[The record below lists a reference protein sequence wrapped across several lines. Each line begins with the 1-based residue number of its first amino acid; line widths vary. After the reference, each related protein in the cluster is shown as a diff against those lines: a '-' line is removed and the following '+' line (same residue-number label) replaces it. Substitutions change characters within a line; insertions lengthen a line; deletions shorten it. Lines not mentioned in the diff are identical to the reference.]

1 MKHLEKVNYKGF
13 IIPIIVG
20 LIFWFTTPIR
30 PAGVTVQAWHML
42 AIFLA
47 TIMGCIFKPLPI
59 AATTLIGYT
68 LTVFLGLAPIKDV
81 IVKGHTVDAS
91 ALTAFSN
98 SAAWLIAMAFMLS
111 RGIIKTGLGKRIAFY
126 FIEWF
131 GHKSLGLGYAVA
143 AIDLVVSPAT
153 PSNTARAGGIVFPLV
168 ESLAE
173 NFDSKPNDPSRKKMG
188 AFLTFVEFH
197 ANLITSMLFLTA
209 MAPNLV
215 AVELAKALG
224 VNITWIGWFE
234 ATCVPALIA
243 LLVVPFFIYKMYG
256 PEIKETPNA
265 KEWASAE
272 LKKMGKLSV
281 PEMCMAGIFLL
292 TLILWML
299 SSSIKLDATL
309 IAFISMSLLL
319 LTGVLSN
326 DDFLTE
332 KGGWNVLVWLSIL
345 VYMANRL
352 TKFGLIKWL
361 SDTISKS
368 VGHESWIMVVI
379 ILGILLFY
387 THYLFASATAHNTA
401 MYGPFLAVAL
411 SAGAP
416 KMTAAMFLAMFSAI
430 MASTT
435 HYANGPASVLAGSG
449 YVEQG
454 EWWKM
459 NFILGLFYI
468 AFFIVFGLGWMK
480 IIGLW

>member
-1 MKHLEKVNYKGF
+1 MKNLAKVNYRGF
-13 IIPIIVG
+13 IVPVVVG
-20 LIFWFTTPIR
+20 VLLWLLTAVR
-30 PAGVTVQAWHML
+30 PTGISVSGWHL
-42 AIFLA
+42 FAIFLA
-47 TIMGCIFKPLPI
+47 TIIACITKPLPI
-59 AATTLIGYT
+59 VGVAIISYVLIL
-68 LTVFLGLAPIKDV
+68 LTGL
-81 IVKGHTVDAS
+81 VKMKF
-91 ALTAFSN
+91 ALTAFADSTP
-98 SAAWLIAMAFMLS
+98 WMIAMAYMIA
-111 RGIIKTGLGKRIAFY
+111 RGFVKTGLGRRIALIFVRN
-126 FIEWF
+126 F
-131 GHKSLGLGYAVA
+131 GKKTLGLGYSLSL
-143 AIDLVVSPAT
+143 IDLLVAPAT
-153 PSNTARAGGIVFPLV
+153 PSNTARSGGIVFPLV

-188 AFLTFVEFH
+188 SFLTFVEFH

-215 AVELAKALG
+215 AVELAKSLG

-234 ATCVPALIA
+234 ATCVPALLA
-243 LLVVPFFIYKMYG
+243 LLIVPFIIYKMYG
-256 PEIKETPNA
+256 PDIKETPNA

-281 PEMCMAGIFLL
+281 PEMWMAGIFLL
-292 TLILWML
+292 TLVLWML
-299 SSSIKLDATL
+299 SSSISLDATL

-326 DDFLTE
+326 DDFLSE

-352 TKFGLIKWL
+352 TKFGFIKWL
-361 SDTISKS
+361 SETISKS
-368 VGHESWIMVVI
+368 VGHDNWIIVLI
-379 ILGILLFY
+379 ILGVLLFY

-416 KMTAAMFLAMFSAI
+416 KMAAAMFLAIFSAI

-468 AFFIVFGLGWMK
+468 VFFIVFGLGWMK